1 MPVLAKRAF
10 VLISGQLQGLGF
22 HDWLRARAEA
32 LGLRGGIRYPGRGR
46 VEAIFTGEYEAVDE
60 VLASL
65 REAPSFAHL
74 SDMKAHVELTL
85 GSEECE
91 GGLS

>member
-1 MPVLAKRAF
+1 MARRAF

-22 HDWLRARAEA
+22 HDWFRARVEA

-46 VEAIFTGEYEAVDE
+46 VEAIFTGEYEAVGE

-74 SDMKAHVELTL
+74 ADVKTHVELTL
-85 GSEECE
+85 GSEACE
-91 GGLS
+91 GGLN